1 MHSEGV
7 CRPGRSSLHA
17 IDMEILSQNPYFSVV
32 KKQLNSYDGSSNQ
45 YYIVEFPHPAVGVL
59 VTRGTEVLLIRQFRP
74 IVNEYVWAIPS
85 GGVSLEET
93 PAEAA
98 ARELEEETGFRA
110 TSLVPWMN
118 CYASYGCSNQRFE
131 IFWASEAVETERG
144 FDPAEVISV
153 RWFSQAELRELILG
167 NGIVDNLS
175 LSPLLLF
182 LLKLSES
189 GGRSFK

>member
-1 MHSEGV
+1 M
-7 CRPGRSSLHA
+7 
-17 IDMEILSQNPYFSVV
+17 
-32 KKQLNSYDGSSNQ
+32 
-45 YYIVEFPHPAVGVL
+45 
-59 VTRGTEVLLIRQFRP
+59 LLIRQYRP

-85 GGVSLEET
+85 GGVGLEET

-131 IFWASEAVETERG
+131 IFRTSNAVETKRG
-144 FDPAEVISV
+144 FDPAEVISI
-153 RWFSQAELRELILG
+153 RWFNRTELRELIRG
-167 NGIVDNLS
+167 NGVVDNLS

-189 GGRSFK
+189 GEEKVLSSQL

>member
-1 MHSEGV
+1 M
-7 CRPGRSSLHA
+7 CRPGRSSPHA
-17 IDMEILSQNPYFSVV
+17 IEMEILSQNPYFSVV
-32 KKQLNSYDGSSNQ
+32 KKELNSYDDSSNQ
-45 YYIVEFPHPAVGVL
+45 YYIVEFPRPAVGVL
-59 VTRGTEVLLIRQFRP
+59 VTRGTEVLLIRQYRP
-74 IVNEYVWAIPS
+74 IVDEYVWAIPS
-85 GGVSLEET
+85 GGASLEEA

-131 IFWASEAVETERG
+131 IFWTSDAIETERR

-153 RWFSQAELRELILG
+153 RWFSQTELRELILG

>member
-7 CRPGRSSLHA
+7 CRPGRSRPHV

-32 KKQLNSYDGSSNQ
+32 KKQLNSYDGLSNQ
-45 YYIVEFPHPAVGVL
+45 FYIVEFPRPAVGVL
-59 VTRGTEVLLIRQFRP
+59 VTRGTDVLLIRQYRP
-74 IVNEYVWAIPS
+74 IVDEYVWAIPS

-110 TSLVPWMN
+110 TSLTPWMN

-131 IFWASEAVETERG
+131 IFWTSDVVETGKG
-144 FDPAEVISV
+144 FDRAEVIEV
-153 RWFSQAELRELILG
+153 RWFNRTELREFVLS
-167 NGIVDNLS
+167 NGVVDNLS

-182 LLKLSES
+182 LFKLSE
-189 GGRSFK
+189 GGGWSFK